1 MAYNKQK
8 RNSFLER
15 LRIRAGMI
23 TYACKDVNIDYVTY
37 QNWRKKYPDFDKD
50 CDHILNVETAD
61 RVESALMKRILAGD
75 TTAIIFYC
83 KTKLKSR
90 GYTERT
96 ELTGA
101 DGEPLV
107 KARVLTK
114 EEARK
119 FLEDLEKEV

>member
-1 MAYNKQK
+1 MAYKKEK
-8 RNSFLER
+8 RDAFLKI
-15 LRIRAGMI
+15 LRKRCGMI
-23 TYACKDVNIDYVTY
+23 TYACKDADINVVTY
-37 QNWRKKYPDFDKD
+37 YKWRAKFKDFAEE
-50 CDHILNVETAD
+50 CDRIINDECGD
-61 RVESALMKRILAGD
+61 FVESALMKRIQAGD

-83 KTKLKSR
+83 KTKLKGR

-114 EEARK
+114 EEARQ
-119 FLEDLEKEV
+119 FLADLENDV

>member
-1 MAYNKQK
+1 MAYKKEK
-8 RNSFLER
+8 RIAFLER
-15 LRIRAGMI
+15 LRVRFGLI
-23 TYACKDVNIDYVTY
+23 TYACKDVGIDYVTY
-37 QNWRKKYPDFDKD
+37 QNWRKKYPDFDKQ
-50 CDHILNVETAD
+50 CEQILNIEVAEK
-61 RVESALMKRILAGD
+61 VESALMRRIMAND

-114 EEARK
+114 EEARQ
-119 FLEDLEKEV
+119 FMADLEKEV

>member
-1 MAYNKQK
+1 MAYKKEK
-8 RNSFLER
+8 RDEFLAAFKKR
-15 LRIRAGMI
+15 CGMA
-23 TYACKDVNIDYVTY
+23 TYACKDVGIDFVTY
-37 QNWRKKYPDFDKD
+37 HHWRKKFPAFDAECDRIANEDCGDF
-50 CDHILNVETAD
+50 
-61 RVESALMKRILAGD
+61 VESAMMKRIQEGD

-96 ELTGA
+96 EITGA

-114 EEARK
+114 EEARQYIAN
-119 FLEDLEKEV
+119 LENDV

>member
-1 MAYNKQK
+1 MAYKKQK
-8 RNSFLER
+8 RLDFLDAFR
-15 LRIRAGMI
+15 KRCGMA
-23 TYACKDVNIDYVTY
+23 TYACKDVGIDFTTY
-37 QNWRKKYPDFDKD
+37 QAWRRKYHDFD
-50 CDHILNVETAD
+50 VECERIANEECAD
-61 RVESALMKRILAGD
+61 FVESALMKRIKDGD

-101 DGEPLV
+101 DGEPLL

-114 EEARK
+114 EEARE
-119 FLEDLEKEV
+119 FIEQLENDV

>member
-1 MAYNKQK
+1 MAYKKEK
-8 RNSFLER
+8 RDQFLAA
-15 LRIRAGMI
+15 LRKRCGMV
-23 TYACKDVNIDYVTY
+23 TYSCKDVGIDFVTY
-37 QNWRKKYPDFDKD
+37 QNWRKKYKDFDAE
-50 CDHILNVETAD
+50 CDRILNEECAD
-61 RVESALMKRILAGD
+61 FVESALMKRIQAGD

-83 KTKLKSR
+83 KTKLKVR

-114 EEARK
+114 EEARQ
-119 FLEDLEKEV
+119 FLADLENDV